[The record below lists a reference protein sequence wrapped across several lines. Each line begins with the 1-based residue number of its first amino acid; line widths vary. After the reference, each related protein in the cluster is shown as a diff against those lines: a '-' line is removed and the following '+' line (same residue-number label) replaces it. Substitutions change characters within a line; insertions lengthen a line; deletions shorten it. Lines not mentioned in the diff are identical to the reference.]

1 MDVFNSGIFK
11 FLKDTQLLGVLIGSL
26 LTILGL
32 ILQNIHNRKTNI
44 LLSLLSSR
52 NNAYQKVY
60 EGLIKLRKYYDSF
73 IYGGEFK
80 ECKEYTKF
88 SPLHTFSEF
97 SNLFNEYSFYLDK
110 NTKKE
115 INNLFSDLSIGNSMA
130 LASSSSP
137 ELVTEDHVDNF
148 CRRSIKSIDRVNSIL
163 RDNMGLNEL
172 EKIIK

>member
-1 MDVFNSGIFK
+1 MQTILQ

-60 EGLIKLRKYYDSF
+60 EGLNRLRKYYDSF

-80 ECKEYTKF
+80 ECKDHTTF

-97 SNLFNEYSFYLDK
+97 SDLFNEYSFYLDK

-115 INNLFSDLSIGNSMA
+115 INTLFSTLSIGNSMA
-130 LASSSSP
+130 LAASSAP
-137 ELVTEDHVDNF
+137 ELVTEDSIERF
-148 CRRSIKSIDRVNSIL
+148 CINSIRSIDTVNDVI